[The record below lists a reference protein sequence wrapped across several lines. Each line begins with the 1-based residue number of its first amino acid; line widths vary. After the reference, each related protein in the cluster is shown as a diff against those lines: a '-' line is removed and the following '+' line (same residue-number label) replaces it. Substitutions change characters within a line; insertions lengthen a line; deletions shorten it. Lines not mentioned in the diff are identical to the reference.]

1 MVFVA
6 DLCGGTLINSRFVI
20 TAAHCPCN
28 ADLCTRAMTDL
39 GEEPVRIKVGRKEKK
54 Y

>member
-20 TAAHCPCN
+20 TAAHCPCK
-28 ADLCTRAMTDL
+28 ADLCTREAGEL
-39 GEEPVRIKVGRKEKK
+39 GEEPARIKVGRKEKK